1 MKRERDLELIRQRTH
16 DSVCLFCGD
25 SKLFY
30 SDAAIDGNEARQE
43 AYCDICGKA
52 WIEVYE
58 IKGIQHG
65 DDFILIETKK
75 NT

>member
-1 MKRERDLELIRQRTH
+1 MERERDLELIRQRVYN
-16 DSVCLFCGD
+16 SECPFCGD
-25 SKLFY
+25 PDLSY
-30 SDAAIDGNEARQE
+30 SNIEIDGNEARQE

-58 IKGIQHG
+58 IKGIQLD